1 VEFVRGDISATVL
14 LPAGKDRLKAP
25 ACLLHQLVGTPHQRV
40 TPLDER
46 LRVLLKGCTPRTLV
60 EIRRLS
66 D

>member
-1 VEFVRGDISATVL
+1 MFVVAITPVA
-14 LPAGKDRLKAP
+14 
-25 ACLLHQLVGTPHQRV
+25 LHQLVGTPHQRV

-46 LRVLLKGCTPRTLV
+46 LRVLLKNCTPRTLV